1 MSADHAVRAQ
11 DAPDARA
18 RQLAQRLAL
27 LLAFGAGSVDAIAF
41 SRLGD
46 VFAGVM
52 TGNLVLL
59 GLSIGDGKA
68 VVAGR
73 VVVALVSFVVGVLAA
88 GLMTRGPAATV
99 IWPRRVTRVLA
110 LECAV
115 VLVFTLGWQL
125 ADARPSGA
133 GQAMLLACAAFAM
146 GLQSGSVT
154 TIGIPGL
161 STTYL
166 TGTLTGVLTTA
177 AHTSRIRTQGLAI
190 VGALVTGAAVAA
202 LLLRH
207 VPRAVPA
214 LPLIALACVV
224 VAAVR
229 SSHLSEDR
237 A

>member
-1 MSADHAVRAQ
+1 MSADHVVRAQ
-11 DAPDARA
+11 DAPDAGA
-18 RQLAQRLAL
+18 RRLAQRLAL
-27 LLAFGAGSVDAIAF
+27 LLAFAAGSVDAIAF

-68 VVAGR
+68 VVTGR
-73 VVVALVSFVVGVLAA
+73 VVVALASFVVGVLAA
-88 GLMTRGPAATV
+88 GLMTRGPALDV
-99 IWPRRVTRVLA
+99 IWPRRVTRVLT

-115 VLVFTLGWQL
+115 VLVFALGWQL

-133 GQAMLLACAAFAM
+133 GQVLLLTCAAVAM
-146 GLQSGSVT
+146 GLQSGVVT

-202 LLLRH
+202 LLLGH
-207 VPRAVPA
+207 VPRVVPA
-214 LPLIALACVV
+214 LPLIAIACVI
-224 VAAVR
+224 VAAAR
-229 SSHLSEDR
+229 SAQLGSER
-237 A
+237 G